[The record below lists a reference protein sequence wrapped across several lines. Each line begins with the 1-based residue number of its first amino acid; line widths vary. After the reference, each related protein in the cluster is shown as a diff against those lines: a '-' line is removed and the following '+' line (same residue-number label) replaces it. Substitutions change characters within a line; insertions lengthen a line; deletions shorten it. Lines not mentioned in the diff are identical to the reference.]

1 MPVEVRRG
9 YRTNGIQVAVV
20 SAVGCE
26 NWTWVLCK
34 KDKSSW
40 LLIFSLAPHFTFTGS
55 CVAQP
60 HLWAAAQRRVSLNS
74 RSSFLCLPSD
84 ENCHSRFL
92 QSWGLKLVHQR
103 WWFLCLA
110 LAVLEFTW
118 LTRPPLNSACLC
130 FPCTKIKGAHHQ
142 PIYGYSLHARVR
154 MFFFCCGI
162 LSYVY

>member
-1 MPVEVRRG
+1 MQESFSVIEQLHNVHLLG
-9 YRTNGIQVAVV
+9 EEGET
-20 SAVGCE
+20 
-26 NWTWVLCK
+26 
-34 KDKSSW
+34 KS
-40 LLIFSLAPHFTFTGS
+40 
-55 CVAQP
+55 
-60 HLWAAAQRRVSLNS
+60 
-74 RSSFLCLPSD
+74 
-84 ENCHSRFL
+84 
-92 QSWGLKLVHQR
+92 
-103 WWFLCLA
+103 LCLA